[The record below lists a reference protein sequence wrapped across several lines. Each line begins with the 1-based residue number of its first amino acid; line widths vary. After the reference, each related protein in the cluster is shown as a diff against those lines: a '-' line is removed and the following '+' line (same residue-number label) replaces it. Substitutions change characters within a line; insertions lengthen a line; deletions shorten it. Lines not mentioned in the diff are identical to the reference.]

1 MVNGIETLSMV
12 NRFSSSLVNGIDI
25 LFLSLWLLAFTH
37 HFWLINFSSLLVN
50 ALVNIVTIMLTEY
63 GYFVN
68 DDLERCRQYL

>member
-1 MVNGIETLSMV
+1 M
-12 NRFSSSLVNGIDI
+12 
-25 LFLSLWLLAFTH
+25 AFTH

-68 DDLERCRQYL
+68 DDLDQKDADSTYEIPEEPK